1 MASGRSDQRAPLRV
15 LTASLRIGARL
26 LMTGVAD
33 AASTQLRLVPAAAN
47 LANGGGGHVVRS
59 LQQESPPQL
68 PRGEV
73 GELAF
78 QIALV
83 ISQMRQEEF
92 ILFLATV
99 VPLTY
104 GLLAFLRYLTGAR
117 SDSGEADSDDH
128 HKHHKLELTKLAR
141 RHKDATEMITRRLAV
156 ESTAHLLFSGWRRT
170 CKNCRRD
177 WTRSSRFAF
186 PVMRERGYAE
196 FGARFSAF
204 VPFRPAADIVQFVW
218 LSVGPEAV
226 HCHRVQGQE
235 ARLNELHKDLANTY
249 WQVTKLRSDLSRV
262 TPNSPFK
269 GRCLSSAA
277 SAVALSTEAQVRPEA
292 AVPDA
297 GSNEEARLGSS
308 KSAGGAHVWRS

>member
-141 RHKDATEMITRRLAV
+141 RHKDATEMITRRMEKDMQELQARLDSV
-156 ESTAHLLFSGWRRT
+156 E
-170 CKNCRRD
+170 
-177 WTRSSRFAF
+177 
-186 PVMRERGYAE
+186 
-196 FGARFSAF
+196 
-204 VPFRPAADIVQFVW
+204 
-218 LSVGPEAV
+218 
-226 HCHRVQGQE
+226 QGQE